1 MCWAAYYVKNLVH
14 LQATDEAKY
23 IKATKADRIK
33 QLQEL
38 HVKIDERSLAEHN
51 QWKTFEE
58 DMTSTLNMI
67 VSSDDS
73 RKAAFQLAYDEDQQI
88 VAVKSLLAII
98 ESYTPFIEFFSL
110 IKMIISSKFVFFLP
124 G

>member
-1 MCWAAYYVKNLVH
+1 MCRTAYYVKILVH

-23 IKATKADRIK
+23 IKATKTDRIM

-38 HVKIDERSLAEHN
+38 NAKIDECTLAEHN
-51 QWKTFEE
+51 QWTTFEE
-58 DMTSTLNMI
+58 DMTSTINKI

-88 VAVKSLLAII
+88 VAVKILLSAIKSI
-98 ESYTPFIEFFSL
+98 TS
-110 IKMIISSKFVFFLP
+110 ISCMLCIDRK
-124 G
+124 